1 MNENKQSIKPVWVD
15 PDDAPEQTAAD
26 FARADVYAGERLVR
40 RGRPVSTSPLKSA
53 TTIRFDADVLSAL
66 KASGPGWQTRVNAIV
81 RAAVLAKNR

>member
-1 MNENKQSIKPVWVD
+1 MNENKQIIKSVWVD

-26 FARADVYAGERLVR
+26 FARADVYTGERLVR
-40 RGRPVSTSPLKSA
+40 RGRPVSNSPLKSA

-81 RAAVLAKNR
+81 RAAVLAERE

>member
-1 MNENKQSIKPVWVD
+1 MNESKQIIKPDWVD

-26 FARADVYAGERLVR
+26 FARADVYVGARLVR

-81 RAAVLAKNR
+81 RRAVLAGRE

>member
-1 MNENKQSIKPVWVD
+1 MNENKQSIKPAWVD
-15 PDDAPEQTAAD
+15 PDDAPEQTGAD

-81 RAAVLAKNR
+81 RAAVLAGRV

>member
-1 MNENKQSIKPVWVD
+1 MNENKHTIKPEWLD
-15 PDDAPEQTAAD
+15 PDDAPEQTATD

-81 RAAVLAKNR
+81 RAAVLAE

>member
-1 MNENKQSIKPVWVD
+1 MNENKQIIKSEWVD
-15 PDDAPEQTAAD
+15 PDDAPEQTATD
-26 FARADVYAGERLVR
+26 FARADVYVGERLVR

-81 RAAVLAKNR
+81 RAAVLAGRE